1 MLRFIQRAVREHSP
15 LFFARVFSSERLAC
29 WTRWLRSRTR
39 RVADNPGMSHPIV
52 ILGTGLAGYTL
63 AREFRKLDKETPL
76 NIVSRDHAGFYSKPM
91 LSNALAGKKT
101 AGSLVMKAVDKM
113 TAELNAAL
121 HANTAVKRIDT
132 QAKAVEFE
140 NGDKVHYRD
149 LVLALGADPIRLPL
163 QGDAADTVLSVNDL
177 DDYARFAERLEGVK
191 SVVILGGGL
200 IGCEFANDLLSR
212 EIAPTVIDLAERA
225 LPRLLPPQASER
237 LQSKLEAAGA
247 CFRFGVSVQRVDR
260 AANGLNLTLSDG
272 STLQADLV
280 LSAIG
285 LRPRTSLAGE
295 AGIVVN
301 RGIVT
306 NRLLA
311 TSAPNVYALG
321 DCAEVD
327 GHTLP
332 YVMPIMQQARALAA
346 TLNGTPTPVLY
357 PAMPVLVKTPACP
370 TVVCPPPLD
379 ASGAW
384 VVTQSDEACDARFM
398 SGDGQLLGF
407 ALLGTATTQRQALVG
422 QIPGLLT

>member
-1 MLRFIQRAVREHSP
+1 MSLP
-15 LFFARVFSSERLAC
+15 L
-29 WTRWLRSRTR
+29 
-39 RVADNPGMSHPIV
+39 V

-76 NIVSRDHAGFYSKPM
+76 VIVSRDHAGFYSKPM

-101 AGSLVMKAVDKM
+101 AATLVMKAADKM
-113 TAELNAAL
+113 AAELNATIKPQAEVQGI
-121 HANTAVKRIDT
+121 NTAART
-132 QAKAVEFE
+132 LQLAGGETLA
-140 NGDKVHYRD
+140 YRD

-163 QGDAADTVLSVNDL
+163 QGDAADSVLSVNDL
-177 DDYARFAERLEGVK
+177 DDYARFADRLEGVK
-191 SVVILGGGL
+191 TVTILGGGL
-200 IGCEFANDLLSR
+200 IGCEFANDLLAR
-212 EIAPTVIDLAERA
+212 EITPTVIDLADRA
-225 LPRLLPPQASER
+225 LPRLLPPEASAR
-237 LQSKLEAAGA
+237 LQARLEAAGA
-247 CFRFGVSVQRVDR
+247 QFRFGVSVQAVAR
-260 AANGLNLTLSDG
+260 AARGLSVTLSDG
-272 STLQADLV
+272 SLLQADLV

-285 LRPRTSLAGE
+285 LRPRTALAGA
-295 AGIVVN
+295 AGVAVN

-311 TSAPNVYALG
+311 TSAPNVHALG
-321 DCAEVD
+321 DCAEVA

-346 TLNGTPTPVLY
+346 TLTGTPTPVLY

-384 VVTQSDEACDARFM
+384 SVTLTDDACDARFM

-407 ALLGTATTQRQALVG
+407 ALLGTATAQRQALVG
-422 QIPGLLT
+422 QVPGLLT

>member
-1 MLRFIQRAVREHSP
+1 MSLP
-15 LFFARVFSSERLAC
+15 L
-29 WTRWLRSRTR
+29 
-39 RVADNPGMSHPIV
+39 V

-76 NIVSRDHAGFYSKPM
+76 VIVSRDHAGFYSKPM

-101 AGSLVMKAVDKM
+101 AATLVMKAADKM
-113 TAELNAAL
+113 AAELNA
-121 HANTAVKRIDT
+121 TVKPQAEVQGIDT
-132 QAKAVEFE
+132 AARTLRLA
-140 NGDKVHYRD
+140 NGETLAYRD

-163 QGDAADTVLSVNDL
+163 QGDAADAVLSVNDL
-177 DDYARFAERLEGVK
+177 DDYARFADRLEGVK
-191 SVVILGGGL
+191 AVVILGAGL
-200 IGCEFANDLLSR
+200 IGCEFANDLLAR
-212 EIAPTVIDLAERA
+212 EITPTVIDLADRA
-225 LPRLLPPQASER
+225 LPRLLPPEASAR
-237 LQSKLEAAGA
+237 LQARLEAAGA
-247 CFRFGVSVQRVDR
+247 QFRFGVSVQTVQR
-260 AANGLNLTLSDG
+260 AAIGLGVTLSDG

-285 LRPRTSLAGE
+285 LRPRTALAAE
-295 AGIVVN
+295 AGIAVN

-311 TSAPNVYALG
+311 TSAPNVHALG
-321 DCAEVD
+321 DCAEVA

-346 TLNGTPTPVLY
+346 TLAGTPTPVSY

-384 VVTQSDEACDARFM
+384 SVTLTDDACDARFL

-407 ALLGTATTQRQALVG
+407 ALLGTATTQRQALVT
-422 QIPGLLT
+422 QVPGLLA